1 MNGLLE
7 AVHEMLSFIV
17 EDAHAHGLDK
27 NHITDERFQH
37 IRVDMAKMA
46 SDLAF
51 YLDQTGEGDVDDT
64 GAVTHQF
71 VRPQAR
77 SSAG

>member
-17 EDAHAHGLDK
+17 EDARAHGLNK
-27 NHITDERFQH
+27 NHIADEPFRN

-51 YLDQTGEGDVDDT
+51 YLDQIEGVESR
-64 GAVTHQF
+64 G
-71 VRPQAR
+71 
-77 SSAG
+77 